1 MPEIRRMQ
9 YASNAA
15 PQPEE
20 RDLADWESSVA
31 KYVAMDFIAKRGQIP
46 CLDGEDLVQEILVH
60 WITQKQQ
67 FDENRDASIQTFFR
81 KIAKNR
87 LADIYRA
94 QKAEKRGGGSYL
106 LSLNRPVLNG
116 QVDET
121 ELGDF
126 IPDPEDMALEVEGKI
141 ERYYLLSCLTLRQ
154 KELAE
159 GLEKGYSLADMARKM
174 NAPRTTLND
183 ELNRIRRIFRQHGYD
198 SSST

>member
-1 MPEIRRMQ
+1 MQ

-15 PQPEE
+15 PQPEH
-20 RDLADWESSVA
+20 RDLSDWELSLA

-46 CLDGEDLVQEILVH
+46 CLEENDLVQEILVH
-60 WITQKQQ
+60 WITQKQH
-67 FDENRDASIQTFFR
+67 FDKNRDASIQTFFR

-94 QKAEKRGGGSYL
+94 QKAEKRGGASYP
-106 LSLNRPVLNG
+106 LSLNRPILN
-116 QVDET
+116 DESDEA

-126 IPDPEDMALEVEGKI
+126 VPDPQDVASEVEGKVD
-141 ERYYLLSCLTLRQ
+141 RDRMLNRLTLRQ
-154 KELAE
+154 KELVE
-159 GLEKGYSLADMARKM
+159 GLVQGYKMTDMARKM
-174 NAPRTTLND
+174 NVPRTTLND